1 MPRPGNFLLAASL
14 LLAAFAAPAAQAQ
27 AAAAE
32 RRTFALNLQNLEL
45 SDALLELHWKSG
57 APIVSCNAGVEA
69 RINVRTSNLTIERAL
84 DLICEQASCRWQ
96 KSGRYYVLSPKGL
109 SYGGLP
115 PIEQHEGFLL
125 YPETERLLAGRLLS
139 RLDANQLWRLG
150 SGEQLR
156 FSDLWPAQQE
166 MLASLYQDLQ
176 DYLAASGSEDSV
188 ALAARRNT
196 LGPAEN
202 VAISLRTY
210 VWRME
215 GPQQ

>member
-1 MPRPGNFLLAASL
+1 LLAASL

-57 APIVSCNAGVEA
+57 APIVSCNTGVEA
-69 RINVRTSNLTIERAL
+69 RINVRASNLTIERAL
-84 DLICEQASCRWQ
+84 DLICEQASRRWQ
-96 KSGRYYVLSPKGL
+96 KSGRYYVLSPKGP

-188 ALAARRNT
+188 ALAARRKT